1 MKNVRFF
8 LDFVLVSSVILLLLG
23 CSNVSNPIDSDA
35 QANVPEISS
44 DTGYGNHHTM
54 GVYQAVID
62 PDAQTFKIEP
72 VNRELC
78 DGLHLWLSK
87 HFDNLIEI
95 EDYSFTPTFWADI
108 TLQHPLPGSGITGY
122 DPRLIAELQATPG
135 LNAAY
140 YPAMDIVTNN
150 KVVKN
155 PDGYTKLKDTGIYNG
170 NTNPFLAYF
179 KDEPYRQWASTGVT
193 SDTRRWE
200 MDLSGFGGTF
210 EYFFIVEVSTN
221 FPNPPHPITDNC
233 PECINI
239 RCEQES
245 ILINNTRLD
254 VILHDWQGEDT
265 IGSTKVE
272 APGVFSGTYG
282 FSWDGLGPGTYD
294 SRVHSD
300 IVNELHPL
308 AGTYNMMISSHDFTW
323 NLYMYQEF
331 KLQVGASP
339 SPEIIE
345 TLDLSGSAHS
355 VFVSGDYAYVCDGDL
370 RIIDIA
376 DPYDISLVK
385 TVVTPGQAREVHVQ
399 GDYAY
404 VVEYPFEYD
413 NALHIIDINPP
424 LSAYIVN
431 TMSIMASDVF
441 TSGNYAYVG
450 NWSTRLDV
458 IDINPPESMHIVGD
472 VLDIIEIENVFKTG
486 SYAYV
491 TDTIPQFHII
501 NVASPTS
508 PYISKTIDITGIGK
522 SIQVA
527 NNYAYVADSAGL
539 QIIDVYPTSSASVV
553 KTINFAEYP
562 SRASGVALY
571 DGYALVSDGRIGLH
585 IIDVDPIP
593 AAFIEDSVSTPGWAY
608 DVAQSDGF
616 AYVADGSNGLVVIS
630 LW

>member
-1 MKNVRFF
+1 MKNLRLF
-8 LDFVLVSSVILLLLG
+8 LNLILILGIVFLLFG
-23 CSNVSNPIDSDA
+23 CSNVSNPIDADSQPTIPDISNDA
-35 QANVPEISS
+35 
-44 DTGYGNHHTM
+44 DYGNHHAM
-54 GVYQAVID
+54 GIYKAIID
-62 PDAQTFKIEP
+62 TENETFKFEP

-78 DGLHLWLSK
+78 DGLHLWLSQY
-87 HFDNLIEI
+87 FSNLIVI
-95 EDYSFTPTFWADI
+95 EGYSFTPTFWADI
-108 TLQHPLPGSGITGY
+108 TLQHPLPGSGLIAY
-122 DPRLIAELQATPG
+122 DARLIAELQATPG
-135 LNAAY
+135 VNLAY
-140 YPAMDIVTNN
+140 YPNMDIFTNN
-150 KVVKN
+150 KVVTN

-179 KDEPYRQWASTGVT
+179 KEEPYRQWASTGVT

-221 FPNPPHPITDNC
+221 FPNPPTPITDNC
-233 PECINI
+233 PESINI
-239 RCEQES
+239 RCEQEG
-245 ILINNTRLD
+245 ILIDNTRLD

-272 APGVFSGTYG
+272 APGVFAGTVG

-294 SRVHSD
+294 SRLHCE
-300 IVNELHPL
+300 IFNELHPP
-308 AGTYNMMISSHDFTW
+308 AGTYNMMISTHNFTW
-323 NLYMYQEF
+323 DLYMYQEF
-331 KLQVGASP
+331 KLSVGESP

-345 TLDLSGSAHS
+345 TLDLDGSAHS
-355 VFVSGDYAYVCDGDL
+355 VFISGDYAYVCDGDL

-385 TVVTPGQAREVHVQ
+385 TVTTPGQSREVHVQ

-404 VVEYPFEYD
+404 VAEYPMDGD

-441 TSGNYAYVG
+441 VSGDYAYVG
-450 NWSTRLDV
+450 DWGTKLDV

-472 VLDIIEIENVFKTG
+472 VEDIIEIENVFKTG

-501 NVASPTS
+501 SVSSPTG

-539 QIIDVYPTSSASVV
+539 QIIDVYPTYSASVI

-562 SRASGVALY
+562 ARATGVALY

-593 AAFIEDSVSTPGWAY
+593 SAFIDDTVITPGWAY
-608 DVAQSDGF
+608 DVAQSGGF
-616 AYVADGSNGLVVIS
+616 AYVADGNNGLVVIS